1 MSSYQAKD
9 FKVGG
14 PIDSKVASHIKQ
26 LQKVFGEQSS
36 RSEYIELQSSIPW
49 IKMQSGVVLD
59 SKAATEYGTTSGNQL
74 AKDNILFGLNSR
86 TVITDEDGN
95 KELKYTPNTGGLP
108 GYTFTSDLGYR
119 PRPGITSLGIR
130 SHNRF
135 GSLRTATIS
144 FQCWSKDQMDVI
156 EVLYM
161 RPGMTVLLEWGHSK
175 ILNSSD
181 KVVPSDYGID
191 YFTASDKM
199 SKVISKIDSKRKV
212 SNYSYDGIVG
222 IIKNFS
228 WKFRPD
234 GGYDCQVSL
243 VTAGDLIESYK
254 ASFYVEQSLITEE
267 YQNQISNYQQNQASG
282 SASTITYPPTAVD
295 YNTGAGS
302 AALTSIPNLADTY
315 TQFCGSAE
323 STIGQLGTLFA
334 EYIDSLPA
342 GDDQKAP
349 FIASGFDTDQYSP
362 AVLTSKIQELIDSL
376 AVVKGGDIIGTVT
389 RWHALG
395 RSRNAIG
402 FGTSWGSETEITF
415 RLKTEWSNGIVNF
428 NTQENNFSTGEINT
442 GYISLLPMKG
452 SFPTTP
458 EFVKGIQEYQ
468 KDTGRSPVECIQSF
482 FDLVCKTPFTSGNT
496 VVKLFDSTT
505 STVLDETLVAQR
517 GSSEKGITDSR
528 YAQAHQGRFL
538 DLSADNVGDTDKNWY
553 DLVEYSPFWGIGIET
568 TDTLDFDK
576 HQEHY
581 KYDWEGP
588 TGSTQPNYF
597 SEHFGPAILF
607 RIKYTGFQ
615 AMLAQQG
622 SNAQVVN
629 AGADDSYID
638 PNDDNLSKL
647 HYHLRSK
654 FDNPYVATYLKD
666 SFIGQQFTDVFK
678 YRYLWDLIDTTT
690 GTFKPSDKVKE
701 LFGSDEKSERVANLM
716 MYDNN
721 SNSNTYEKQLLTWS
735 HLLGGRFVSSNNEP
749 VRNTVYIK
757 LGALLELLNRHVL
770 QSDSGYFFLFKSM
783 YKDDLST
790 PLYRTQDDHLSV
802 NPEIC
807 ILPHSLKNLKIS
819 NSSVFAVNRD
829 SPIILNVELSINF
842 ILDTLSK
849 YIDDQGQVTILTFV
863 QEVLDEISR
872 VCGGI
877 NNLQLQYRE
886 DSSLFHVV
894 DRNAITPVA
903 EADYPELEVFGLSSI
918 IKDINMVSKITPKMS
933 SMIAISAQDTAF
945 TSTQDATGFGALNR
959 GITDRIFTDRY
970 DEDRKEREALT
981 DYDSIRDRLIED
993 VVDLRT
999 HILLYYRARTIP
1011 KIGKDTQAGVYHNY
1025 CNYIAGAD
1033 SVYNHNKVPTY
1044 NFIIPFQVGLS
1055 LHGISGLQVMDAF
1068 RLSKDVLPKTYG
1080 GRSDSNIAFLIT
1092 GIEHT
1097 VNNGDWVTQLN
1108 TQIFNVDKKV
1118 SGLYPSTSF
1127 DIDRMPPGFDDL
1139 INGEPRIDIS
1149 TVNWTGSYPLTILTY
1164 TSRPEDNRPTQSIL
1178 DALLVLD
1185 KNILIPITT
1194 QFGTMGITSCFRS
1207 PAVNAAQGYS
1217 STSSQHLDGEAVDF
1231 TSVGNGSSLATV
1243 FKWIAENLAFG
1254 QLIWELG
1261 NDTNP
1266 QWIHV
1271 SLTTNRLRQQILRF
1285 DGSSYKVCDKFGKY
1299 V

>member
-9 FKVGG
+9 FKVGE
-14 PIDSKVASHIKQ
+14 PIDGNVASHIKQ

-49 IKMQSGVVLD
+49 IKMQSGVILD
-59 SKAATEYGTTSGNQL
+59 ANAAVEYGTTAGNQL

-86 TVITDEDGN
+86 AVITDENGN
-95 KELKYTPNTGGLP
+95 KDITYSPNTGGLP
-108 GYTFTSDLGYR
+108 GYQKTSDLGYR
-119 PRPGITSLGIR
+119 PKPGITSLGIR

-144 FQCWSKDQMDVI
+144 FQCWSKEQMDTI

-175 ILNSSD
+175 VLKSSD
-181 KVVPSDYGID
+181 KVEPSDYGID

-199 SKVISKIDSKRKV
+199 SKVISKIDSKRKT

-254 ASFYVEQSLITEE
+254 ASFYVEQSVITEE
-267 YQNQISNYQQNQASG
+267 YITQLNTYQQQVSSG
-282 SASTITYPPTAVD
+282 SASTINFPATTLD
-295 YNTGAGS
+295 LGLTSGS
-302 AALTSIPNLADTY
+302 AVLDTIPSLADTY
-315 TQFCGSAE
+315 SLFTGTVE
-323 STIGQLGTLFA
+323 STLNDLGGLFK
-334 EYIDSLPA
+334 EYIDALPA
-342 GDDQKAP
+342 GTEQEAP
-349 FIASGFDTDQYSP
+349 FQAAGFDTSNNSIG
-362 AVLTSKIQELIDSL
+362 VLTDRVQDLIESL
-376 AVVKGGDIIGTVT
+376 KVVKANDIIGTVT
-389 RWHALG
+389 RSHNVGGPPVLDPATKEAV
-395 RSRNAIG
+395 NIQ
-402 FGTSWGSETEITF
+402 
-415 RLKTEWSNGIVNF
+415 LKTQWSNGLVNF
-428 NTQENNFSTGEINT
+428 NVAENDLVNGEFNA
-442 GYISLLPMKG
+442 GLISLLPMQN
-452 SFPTTP
+452 SYLTTP

-468 KDTGRSPVECIQSF
+468 TNTSRDAVDCIEAF
-482 FDLVCKTPFTSGNT
+482 FKLICKTQFTSGNT
-496 VVKLFDSTT
+496 SVPLFAVESSVLNTT
-505 STVLDETLVAQR
+505 LNTPYGSGVTEEAYQR
-517 GSSEKGITDSR
+517 S
-528 YAQAHQGRFL
+528 HQGRFFAGKSL
-538 DLSADNVGDTDKNWY
+538 QNKPITGTPRNIYNWY
-553 DLVEYSPFWGIGIET
+553 DLEEFTGLSHSSGKPIKYLYALDLPAAQSSLLNR
-568 TDTLDFDK
+568 TLGLIPK
-576 HQEHY
+576 LS
-581 KYDWEGP
+581 YDPYW
-588 TGSTQPNYF
+588 
-597 SEHFGPAILF
+597 FGPAILF
-607 RIKYTGFQ
+607 SLNFVGYKT
-615 AMLAQQG
+615 MLEQQG
-622 SNAQVVN
+622 SNAQVVSV
-629 AGADDSYID
+629 GTDDSFVD

-647 HYHLRSK
+647 HYYLRSK
-654 FDNPYVATYLKD
+654 FDSPYIAAYLKQ

-678 YRYLWDLIDTTT
+678 YRYLWDLVDGST
-690 GTFKPSDKVKE
+690 GTFKPSDRVKE
-701 LFGSDEKSERVANLM
+701 LFGSDETSERVANLM
-716 MYDNN
+716 MYD
-721 SNSNTYEKQLLTWS
+721 SDPYFNTYEKQLLSWS
-735 HLLGGRFVSSNNEP
+735 YLLGGRFVSTNNEP

-783 YKDDLST
+783 YKNELST

-807 ILPHSLKNLKIS
+807 ILPNSLSKLNIS
-819 NSSVFAVNRD
+819 RSATFVVDYQA
-829 SPIILNVELSINF
+829 PIILNIELGINF
-842 ILDTLSK
+842 ILDTLNK
-849 YIDDQGQVTILTFV
+849 YINDQGQVTILTFV

-886 DSSLFHVV
+886 NSSLFHVV
-894 DRNAITPVA
+894 DRNAVTPYA
-903 EADYPELEVFGLSSI
+903 EAEYPELEVFELSSI

-970 DEDRKEREALT
+970 DEDRKEREDLT

-993 VVDLRT
+993 IVDLRT

-1011 KIGKDTQAGVYHNY
+1011 RIGKDTQVGVYHNY

-1055 LHGISGLQVMDAF
+1055 LYGISGLQVMDAF

-1097 VNNGDWVTQLN
+1097 INNGDWVTQLN
-1108 TQIFNVDKKV
+1108 TQIFNVDKKI
-1118 SGLYPSTSF
+1118 SGLYPSISF

-1139 INGEPRIDIS
+1139 LNGEPKLDIS
-1149 TVNWTGSYPLTILTY
+1149 TVNWTGSYPLTTLTRHPS
-1164 TSRPEDNRPTQSIL
+1164 TPNLDNRPTQSIL
-1178 DALLVLD
+1178 DALLLLD

-1194 QFGTMGITSCFRS
+1194 LFGTIGITSAYRS
-1207 PAVNAAQGYS
+1207 PSVNSAIGGS
-1217 STSSQHLDGEAVDF
+1217 STSQHLRGEAVDF

-1254 QLIWELG
+1254 QLIWEKG

-1271 SLTTNRLRQQILRF
+1271 SFSSNRNTQELLRY
-1285 DGSSYKVCDKFGKY
+1285 DGSSYKDCDKFGKY

>member
-9 FKVGG
+9 FKVGE
-14 PIDSKVASHIKQ
+14 PIDGNVASHIKQ

-49 IKMQSGVVLD
+49 IKMQSGVILD
-59 SKAATEYGTTSGNQL
+59 AKAAVEYGTTSGNQL

-86 TVITDEDGN
+86 AVITDENGN
-95 KELKYTPNTGGLP
+95 KDITYSPNTGGLP
-108 GYTFTSDLGYR
+108 GYQKTSALGYR
-119 PRPGITSLGIR
+119 PKPGITSLGIR

-144 FQCWSKDQMDVI
+144 FQCWSKEQMDTI

-175 ILNSSD
+175 VLKSSD
-181 KVVPSDYGID
+181 KVEPSDYGID

-199 SKVISKIDSKRKV
+199 SKVISKIDSKRKT

-254 ASFYVEQSLITEE
+254 ASFYVEQSVLTQE
-267 YQNQISNYQQNQASG
+267 YQSQVSSYQQNQASG
-282 SASTITYPPTAVD
+282 SAATITFPYTAID
-295 YNTGAGS
+295 YDITSGS
-302 AALTSIPNLADTY
+302 AALNGIPNLADTY
-315 TQFCGSAE
+315 TQFCGSVE
-323 STIGQLGTLFA
+323 STLSDLGGLFG
-334 EYIDSLPA
+334 EYINARAQGTAQED
-342 GDDQKAP
+342 P
-349 FIASGFDTDQYSP
+349 FIAAGFDTSTNSIE
-362 AVLTSKIQELIDSL
+362 VLTNRVQDLIKSL
-376 AVVKGGDIIGTVT
+376 KVVKGGDVIGTIQ
-389 RWHALG
+389 RYYSLG
-395 RSRNAIG
+395 RVRQ
-402 FGTSWGSETEITF
+402 FGEEEKLNLTVDTA
-415 RLKTEWSNGIVNF
+415 WSNGIVNF
-428 NTQENNFSTGEINT
+428 NVRENDLTAGTYEAGF
-442 GYISLLPMKG
+442 ISLLPMQNPY
-452 SFPTTP
+452 PTTP
-458 EFVKGIQEYQ
+458 EFVKGIQDYQ
-468 KDTGRSPVECIQSF
+468 TNKSRDAVECIDAF
-482 FDLVCKTPFTSGNT
+482 FNLICKTPVTSGNT
-496 VVKLFDSTT
+496 TTQLFENPVS
-505 STVLDETLVAQR
+505 VLNIPFTGGTRVLTEA
-517 GSSEKGITDSR
+517 EYKK
-528 YAQAHQGRFL
+528 AHQGRF
-538 DLSADNVGDTDKNWY
+538 Y
-553 DLVEYSPFWGIGIET
+553 DPGRNSVISNYYELEEKSPGKIIDQNLNEVPELW
-568 TDTLDFDK
+568 
-576 HQEHY
+576 
-581 KYDWEGP
+581 KYDFESP
-588 TGSTQPNYF
+588 SNSNTRERLNPYF
-597 SEHFGPAILF
+597 VGPAF
-607 RIKYTGFQ
+607 FFSVKYVGFQ
-615 AMLAQQG
+615 TMLAQQG

-654 FDNPYVATYLKD
+654 FDNPYVAAYLKD

-678 YRYLWDLIDTTT
+678 YRYLWDLVDGST
-690 GTFKPSDKVKE
+690 GTFKPSDRVKE
-701 LFGSDEKSERVANLM
+701 LFGSDETSERVANLM
-716 MYDNN
+716 MYD
-721 SNSNTYEKQLLTWS
+721 SDPYFNTYEKQLLSWS
-735 HLLGGRFVSSNNEP
+735 YLLGGRFVSTNNEP

-783 YKDDLST
+783 YKNELST

-807 ILPHSLKNLKIS
+807 ILPNSLSKLNIS
-819 NSSVFAVNRD
+819 RSATFVVDYQA
-829 SPIILNVELSINF
+829 PIILNIELGINF
-842 ILDTLSK
+842 ILDTLNK

-894 DRNAITPVA
+894 DRNAVTPIA
-903 EADYPELEVFGLSSI
+903 EAEYPELEVFGLSSI

-970 DEDRKEREALT
+970 DEDRKEREDLT

-993 VVDLRT
+993 IVDLRT

-1011 KIGKDTQAGVYHNY
+1011 RIGKDTQVGVYQNY
-1025 CNYIAGAD
+1025 CNYLAGAD

-1055 LHGISGLQVMDAF
+1055 LYGISGLQVMDAF

-1097 VNNGDWVTQLN
+1097 INNGDWVTQLN
-1108 TQIFNVDKKV
+1108 TQIFNVDKKI
-1118 SGLYPSTSF
+1118 SGLYPSISF

-1139 INGEPRIDIS
+1139 LNGEPKLDIS
-1149 TVNWTGSYPLTILTY
+1149 TVNWTGSYPLTTLTRHPS
-1164 TSRPEDNRPTQSIL
+1164 TPNADNRPTQSIL
-1178 DALLVLD
+1178 DALLLLD

-1194 QFGTMGITSCFRS
+1194 LFGTIGITSAYRS
-1207 PAVNAAQGYS
+1207 PSVNSAIGG
-1217 STSSQHLDGEAVDF
+1217 STTSQHLRGEAVDF

-1254 QLIWELG
+1254 QLIWEKG

-1266 QWIHV
+1266 HWIHV
-1271 SLTTNRLRQQILRF
+1271 SFSSNRNAQELLRY
-1285 DGSSYKVCDKFGKY
+1285 DGSSYKDCDKFGKY

>member
-9 FKVGG
+9 FKVGE

-36 RSEYIELQSSIPW
+36 RSEYIELQSSVPW

-86 TVITDEDGN
+86 TVITDENGN

-108 GYTFTSDLGYR
+108 GYQKTSDLGYR
-119 PRPGITSLGIR
+119 PKPGITSLGIR

-144 FQCWSKDQMDVI
+144 FQCWSKEQMDVI

-175 ILNSSD
+175 VLDSSD

-199 SKVISKIDSKRKV
+199 SKVISKIDSKRKT

-254 ASFYVEQSLITEE
+254 ASFYVEQSIITEE
-267 YQNQISNYQQNQASG
+267 YITQLNTYQQNQASG
-282 SASTITYPPTAVD
+282 SASTVNFPSTTLD
-295 YNTGAGS
+295 LGLTSGS
-302 AALTSIPNLADTY
+302 AALNSIPSLADTY
-315 TQFCGSAE
+315 SLFTGTVE
-323 STIGQLGTLFA
+323 STLGTLSGLFE
-334 EYIDSLPA
+334 EYIEALPA
-342 GDDQKAP
+342 GADQEAP
-349 FIASGFDTDQYSP
+349 FQAAGFDTSNTSID
-362 AVLTSKIQELIDSL
+362 VLIKRVQDLIDSL
-376 AVVKGGDIIGTVT
+376 KVVKANDVIGTIRRAHYVGGLLIIDPT
-389 RWHALG
+389 
-395 RSRNAIG
+395 
-402 FGTSWGSETEITF
+402 TEETVKLQ
-415 RLKTEWSNGIVNF
+415 LKSQWSNGLVNF
-428 NTQENNFSTGEINT
+428 NVADNDLAAGEFNA
-442 GYISLLPMKG
+442 GLISLLPMQNKY
-452 SFPTTP
+452 PTTA

-468 KDTGRSPVECIQSF
+468 TNTNRSGVECIESF
-482 FDLVCKTPFTSGNT
+482 FELICKVQYTSGNT
-496 VVKLFDSTT
+496 SVPLFAVEGSVLNTT
-505 STVLDETLVAQR
+505 LNTPY
-517 GSSEKGITDSR
+517 GSGVTEEAYLRS
-528 YAQAHQGRFL
+528 HQGRFFPGRSEQNKVITGSPR
-538 DLSADNVGDTDKNWY
+538 DVYNWY
-553 DLVEYSPFWGIGIET
+553 DLEENTGVVDSNGNPIKYIYAMEVPGVNGYVIKPYPELV
-568 TDTLDFDK
+568 TDP
-576 HQEHY
+576 Y
-581 KYDWEGP
+581 WI
-588 TGSTQPNYF
+588 
-597 SEHFGPAILF
+597 GPAILF
-607 RIKYTGFQ
+607 NVNFVGYKT
-615 AMLAQQG
+615 MLAQQG

-629 AGADDSYID
+629 VGTDDSYID

-647 HYHLRSK
+647 HYYLRSK
-654 FDNPYVATYLKD
+654 FDNPYVATYLKQ
-666 SFIGQQFTDVFK
+666 SFIGQQFTEVFK
-678 YRYLWDLIDTTT
+678 YRYLWDLVDTST

-701 LFGSDEKSERVANLM
+701 LFGSDKTSERVANLM
-716 MYDNN
+716 MYDNEP
-721 SNSNTYEKQLLTWS
+721 NSNTYEKQLLTWS
-735 HLLGGRFVSSNNEP
+735 YLLGGRFVSSNNDP

-819 NSSVFAVNRD
+819 NSSTFAVNREA
-829 SPIILNVELSINF
+829 PIILNIELSINF
-842 ILDTLSK
+842 ILDTLNK
-849 YIDDQGQVTILTFV
+849 YIDDQGQVTVLTFV

-894 DRNAITPVA
+894 DRNAVTPVA

-959 GITDRIFTDRY
+959 GITDRIFADRY
-970 DEDRKEREALT
+970 DEDRKERENLT
-981 DYDSIRDRLIED
+981 DYNSIRDRLIED

-999 HILLYYRARTIP
+999 HILTYYRARTIP
-1011 KIGKDTQAGVYHNY
+1011 RIGKDTQVGVYQNY

-1055 LHGISGLQVMDAF
+1055 LYGISGLQVMDAF

-1097 VNNGDWVTQLN
+1097 INNGDWVTQLN

-1127 DIDRMPPGFDDL
+1127 NIDRMPSGFDNL
-1139 INGEPRIDIS
+1139 LNGEPRIDIS
-1149 TVNWTGSYPLTILTY
+1149 TVNWTGSYPLTVLTY

-1194 QFGTMGITSCFRS
+1194 QFGTMGISSCYRS
-1207 PAVNAAQGYS
+1207 PAVNAALGYS
-1217 STSSQHLDGEAVDF
+1217 STTSQHLVGEAVDF

-1254 QLIWELG
+1254 QLIWEKG